1 MIEYCCNNWCFY
13 FNIIE
18 QLGEE
23 RHKIVEM
30 KWTQQK
36 QMEESS
42 ASALSKELLV
52 QQLEEK
58 RELIAE

>member
-1 MIEYCCNNWCFY
+1 MSIPSP
-13 FNIIE
+13 ITE

-23 RHKIVEM
+23 RHNLVDL
-30 KWTQQK
+30 KWQHQK
-36 QMEESS
+36 QSEESS
-42 ASALSKELLV
+42 GAPSMEVLK